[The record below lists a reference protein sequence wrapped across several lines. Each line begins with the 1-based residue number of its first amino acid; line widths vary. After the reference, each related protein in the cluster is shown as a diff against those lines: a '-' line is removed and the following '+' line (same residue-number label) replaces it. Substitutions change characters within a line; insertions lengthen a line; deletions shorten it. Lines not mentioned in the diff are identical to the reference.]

1 MPQKIKS
8 RNKLIIIQV
17 LQSLRP
23 VYAHEFIRAGVSWNF
38 QKDLSRLRRDD
49 GFDIRTISEPGQEG
63 IYQLFPR
70 QEKLI

>member
-1 MPQKIKS
+1 MTSK
-8 RNKLIIIQV
+8 NKLLI
-17 LQSLRP
+17 LQILRSYRP
-23 VYAHEFIRAGVSWNF
+23 VCAHEFIRAGVSWNF
-38 QKDLSRLRRDD
+38 PKDISRLRRDD